1 MIKFWL
7 TWSELHFGSHDQY
20 HRKSFPSKLYLADV
34 AAAVFITVLTC
45 ATLLPFSIYTG
56 KILLQARNNFRLF
69 FNHNFLPVCTQ
80 TAPEHTLPVL
90 DKYLHEISIMDGVLE
105 IKNEHFWTISF
116 GSLVRKQGNNMA
128 EPYDLDLMWPL
139 LFVLGHS

>member
-1 MIKFWL
+1 M
-7 TWSELHFGSHDQY
+7 
-20 HRKSFPSKLYLADV
+20 
-34 AAAVFITVLTC
+34 AAAIFITILTC

-56 KILLQARNNFRLF
+56 KILLQVREGQVWTQHLTVMFCLA
-69 FNHNFLPVCTQ
+69 TQ

-116 GSLVRKQGNNMA
+116 GSLVRRQYIA
-128 EPYDLDLMWPL
+128 EP
-139 LFVLGHS
+139 